1 MTISP
6 SGPAIKTIRKERSK
20 IYLLKE
26 IRILWLWLP
35 ASNATLELDKY
46 NRGQFNHV
54 ALTREPL

>member
-6 SGPAIKTIRKERSK
+6 SGPAIKIIRKECSK
-20 IYLLKE
+20 ISLFKE
-26 IRILWLWLP
+26 IKILWLWLP
-35 ASNATLELDKY
+35 DSNATLEVDKY

>member
-1 MTISP
+1 M
-6 SGPAIKTIRKERSK
+6 
-20 IYLLKE
+20 
-26 IRILWLWLP
+26 LWLA